1 MKGTATSRLDE
12 RRSRNKKK
20 KKKGRKWNAQGLFQF
35 SPRRYV
41 ISGWEEIS
49 QAQEKSRT
57 TLIPKIPPCLR
68 RSFLA
73 SRISSFSLGW
83 RVARNHS
90 NQESTRYIPRWEDLL
105 TSQRLS
111 PFLHSHFSFFFCI
124 EILDPL
130 SFQNIVSKI
139 FIRLLRNDNKFSSDG
154 RAVKG
159 INCMKFSQLN
169 ARVRKKRKGKQILQ
183 VLPALLF
190 SLPRYITF
198 EIPVRRAESTKRGGS
213 RLVSSRTN
221 TTRHFLSPLP
231 SPRLSPFLIVCTF
244 VRACIERFHAID
256 REISVLSIFSKPGS
270 LSPVSSVHGKLKR
283 IPFSFFF
290 FL

>member
-12 RRSRNKKK
+12 RRSRNKK

-90 NQESTRYIPRWEDLL
+90 NQESTRYIPRLRSFNLATFISVL
-105 TSQRLS
+105 T
-111 PFLHSHFSFFFCI
+111 FSFFFFFLHRNFGSLIFSKYCL
-124 EILDPL
+124 E
-130 SFQNIVSKI
+130 NIYSSPV
-139 FIRLLRNDNKFSSDG
+139 RNDNKFSSDG

-169 ARVRKKRKGKQILQ
+169 ARVRKKRKGKQILR

-213 RLVSSRTN
+213 RLVSYEYNAPFSV
-221 TTRHFLSPLP
+221 SPPLP
-231 SPRLSPFLIVCTF
+231 SFIPFSHCLHVCTC
-244 VRACIERFHAID
+244 VRRAFPRD
-256 REISVLSIFSKPGS
+256 RPRDLSIFSKPGS

>member
-12 RRSRNKKK
+12 RRSRNKK

-41 ISGWEEIS
+41 ISEWEEIS

-90 NQESTRYIPRWEDLL
+90 NQESTRYIPRLRSFNLATFISVL
-105 TSQRLS
+105 T
-111 PFLHSHFSFFFCI
+111 FSFFFFFFCI

-139 FIRLLRNDNKFSSDG
+139 FIRLLRNNNKFSSDD

-169 ARVRKKRKGKQILQ
+169 ARVRKKRKGKQILR

-213 RLVSSRTN
+213 RLVSYEYAIFCLPSPPLVYPLFSLFARLYVRASSVSTRSTARSPCSRYSRN
-221 TTRHFLSPLP
+221 QDLSPLY
-231 SPRLSPFLIVCTF
+231 R
-244 VRACIERFHAID
+244 
-256 REISVLSIFSKPGS
+256 
-270 LSPVSSVHGKLKR
+270 VSMEN
-283 IPFSFFF
+283 
-290 FL
+290 

>member
-12 RRSRNKKK
+12 RRSRNKK

-90 NQESTRYIPRWEDLL
+90 NQESTRYILRWED
-105 TSQRLS
+105 RLRS
-111 PFLHSHFSFFFCI
+111 FNLATFISVFTFSFFFFFFAQKFWI
-124 EILDPL
+124 PYLFKILSRKYL
-130 SFQNIVSKI
+130 FVSFVTIINFHRMVERK
-139 FIRLLRNDNKFSSDG
+139 
-154 RAVKG
+154 AVKG

-213 RLVSSRTN
+213 RLVSYEYNAPFSVSPSLPSFIPFSHCLHVCTCVHRAFPRDRDFSRYSRN
-221 TTRHFLSPLP
+221 QDLSPLY
-231 SPRLSPFLIVCTF
+231 R
-244 VRACIERFHAID
+244 
-256 REISVLSIFSKPGS
+256 
-270 LSPVSSVHGKLKR
+270 VSMEN
-283 IPFSFFF
+283 
-290 FL
+290 